1 MTTRGLML
9 GVFGIV
15 IGAILSILV
24 VQYFDEDSG
33 SRSTQ
38 PPDPLVVN
46 PETAAEETQ
55 KLP

>member
-9 GVFGIV
+9 AVLGVV

-24 VQYFDEDSG
+24 VEHFDQDAG

-38 PPDPLVVN
+38 PPDPLVVA
-46 PETAAEETQ
+46 PENAAEETQ
-55 KLP
+55 